1 MPSASFYTKPCVSR
15 RFGSL
20 RLYIPVDYLAF
31 YKKYIKGLNLLFWR
45 KVPMPDRIYNFSP
58 GPATLPYEVLVQAAK
73 DIVNFNNK
81 GIGLIE
87 MSHRSKEFIQV
98 VDECEMLLRDLLS
111 IPENYKILF
120 LQGGASTQ
128 FAMVPM
134 NLLGPG
140 KAACY
145 LNTGTWAKKAI
156 KEANP
161 FGKVDVAFSSEAT
174 NFDRV
179 PSKEDYT
186 ISADAEYLYFV
197 SNNTIFGT
205 QFHNMPE
212 TDKVMVCDMS
222 SDILSRTIDVSRFG
236 LIFAGAQKNMGPAG
250 CTVVI
255 IREDLLTRCPENIPT
270 MFRYQTHADKG
281 SMFNTPPCFAIYV
294 VGLVLKWLKNKGGVP
309 AIEKINRDKADL
321 LYSAIDDSRFYK
333 GHAQRDSRSLMN
345 VTFNLPT
352 QELEAKFI
360 QEAAAV
366 SFDGLKGHRSVGGCR
381 ASIYNAFP
389 YEGVEKLVSFM
400 KDFERKNS

>member
-1 MPSASFYTKPCVSR
+1 
-15 RFGSL
+15 
-20 RLYIPVDYLAF
+20 
-31 YKKYIKGLNLLFWR
+31 
-45 KVPMPDRIYNFSP
+45 MPDRIHNFSP

-87 MSHRSKEFIQV
+87 MSHRSKEFIHV
-98 VDECEMLLRDLLS
+98 VDECEALLRELLS
-111 IPENYKILF
+111 IPPNYRVLF

-140 KAACY
+140 KTASY

-156 KEANP
+156 REAKF
-161 FGKVDVAFSSEAT
+161 FGSVDVAYSSEET

-179 PSKEDYT
+179 PSPGDYT
-186 ISADAEYLYFV
+186 VPDEAEYLYFV

-205 QFHNMPE
+205 QFQSMPE
-212 TDKVMVCDMS
+212 TDRIMVCDMS

-255 IREDLLTRCPENIPT
+255 IREDLLDRTPENIPT
-270 MFRYQTHADKG
+270 MFRYKTHADKG
-281 SMFNTPPCFAIYV
+281 SMFNTPPCFAIYAI
-294 VGLVLKWLKNKGGVP
+294 GLVLKWLKNIGGLT
-309 AIEKINRDKADL
+309 AIEKMNRDKGAL
-321 LYSAIDDSRFYK
+321 LYEAIDRSSFYR
-333 GHAQRDSRSLMN
+333 GHARKDSRSLMN

-352 QELEAKFI
+352 PDLETKFVRKAT
-360 QEAAAV
+360 AAGL
-366 SFDGLKGHRSVGGCR
+366 DGLKGHRSVGGCR

-389 YEGVEKLVSFM
+389 REGVEKLVRFM
-400 KDFERKNS
+400 EEFAQSNG